1 MRRTDG
7 RSLGTFWREEV
18 AAPWRLD
25 FHIGVGEAERSR
37 IQELTG
43 EIPGGGSALY
53 LLATSNPPGVQ
64 DLEVVNS
71 EDWRAAEIPAVNG
84 HGTAGAVARFYA
96 GLLAGGELDGVR
108 LVARQTVAA
117 MTAGELSGP
126 DLVFEEDVTWGL
138 GVSVEPDATGWA
150 VSGARWAWPTPRSAS
165 PRRASRAAWA
175 VTSAPRAWTPRSGR
189 RSTEPVDRTVPL
201 FGWLGG
207 SPPGQ
212 VQLSRADLVSRTAA
226 QL

>member
-1 MRRTDG
+1 VRRTDG

-18 AAPWRLD
+18 AAPWRLN

-96 GLLAGGELDGVR
+96 GLLADGELDGVSSR
-108 LVARQTVAA
+108 ARPST
-117 MTAGELSGP
+117 
-126 DLVFEEDVTWGL
+126 
-138 GVSVEPDATGWA
+138 ATGWA

-165 PRRASRAAWA
+165 PRRTSRAAWA
-175 VTSAPRAWTPRSGR
+175 VTSAPRGWTPRSGR